1 MWLLKNKLLL
11 IFLLL
16 FPFFLLLWWFKDGL
30 IKGVGESGLPF
41 YNIAKE
47 YLHASYT
54 WSPNAL
60 GNSTYTTTSGNYFY
74 GFFSLLNGL
83 GLPAYLQQF
92 TFFYLAFV
100 LSGIGIVNLCKFLS
114 PQIGKKYVILAILFY
129 WFNPIVAFNIWNR
142 FLNNF
147 IVFWAILPIAFCL
160 FIEGLVKRSFLI
172 LLPLN
177 VFLFVGAYAFSSLA
191 LVLNMYVLFS
201 FATLGMILVRKD
213 LKYLFFAVKYFLL
226 SVVLFALSNFWWISQ
241 IFSFSA
247 SSNYNSVVSNFF
259 SPDGNL
265 AILTD
270 TSSRLGNFVSV
281 FRLIHEDFANGLSW
295 ASVYKFFPVNILSFL
310 PVALII
316 VWSLS
321 REVKEIYKVLIFVFI
336 VLLFLAKGSNPP
348 FGESFTVLFNQFSVM
363 QVFRNPFEKF
373 SLVLILPTV
382 ILSVIAVNEISFG
395 RIISEVSYLIFF
407 ILILVY
413 IYPFISGNVLS
424 SNAGFRDGITDDYSV
439 KVPDYYDEANKFL
452 YENANYQRTLV
463 LPLGG
468 EGMTYTW
475 DYPYSGVEL
484 SNAIFDTPV
493 ISFNTTIPYYYEI
506 VKSIENYQNQE
517 IFLSALR
524 YLNVKYILIREDI
537 DYELRGLVNPEV
549 LKENIEKLIGEGKIK
564 PVFNAGKIK
573 IYELNEDYS
582 LPKFYIAENVIK
594 SNSED
599 LVLIENAFGRNEF
612 RNSYLS
618 YEDNFGSNYDLI
630 FPEKDSYLYDK
641 DQILDFRFF
650 SDDDILARLFHV
662 EHLHNSFFYPFVR
675 YKELFELYLQ
685 KDSDSKAIFK
695 IGLLGKRAVE
705 IYKLKMLDSLNDDI
719 LGKAE
724 KDYRL
729 LFYELLPIFKS
740 NYEGTPLSGLIRQS
754 LSLHIELFDRIDSPL
769 ADELRRSFIDL
780 IVKKPKYLVEQENKF
795 YVYKFN
801 VSSKGEYNIL
811 GVAKSDK
818 VYLNGSL
825 IDVEK
830 SVYFEEEEYEIA
842 VASEERENIALL
854 KNNELPQKTSTLIM
868 DYIYINPTEYKVR
881 ISKKDNEQEILVF
894 SELFDSRWHVYYHD
908 NELIDTKKHLKVNI
922 YANAW
927 IIDRAGEY
935 EIKVI
940 YTPQKILEIG
950 KKISLITVTG
960 LLMIYLFVKIKKRR
974 HVN

>member
-1 MWLLKNKLLL
+1 M
-11 IFLLL
+11 
-16 FPFFLLLWWFKDGL
+16 WWFKDGM

-74 GFFSLLNGL
+74 GFFSFLGGL
-83 GLPAYLQQF
+83 GLPDYLQQF

-114 PQIGKKYVILAILFY
+114 PQIEKKYVILAILFY

-160 FIEGLVKRSFLI
+160 FIKGLVKRSFLI

-177 VFLFVGAYAFSSLA
+177 VFLFVGAYAFSSFA

-201 FATLGMILVRKD
+201 FATLGMILMRKD
-213 LKYLFFAVKYFLL
+213 LRYLFFAVKYFLL

-281 FRLIHEDFANGLSW
+281 LRLIHEDFANGLAW
-295 ASVYKFFPVNILSFL
+295 AGVYKFFPVNILSFL

-382 ILSVIAVNEISFG
+382 ILSVIAIKEISFG
-395 RIISEVSYLIFF
+395 RIISKISYLIFF

-439 KVPDYYDEANKFL
+439 RVPDYYDEANKFL
-452 YENANYQRTLV
+452 YENANHQRTLV

-506 VKSIENYQNQE
+506 VKSIENYQNQQ

-549 LKENIEKLIGEGKIK
+549 LKGNIEKLIGAGKIK
-564 PVFNAGKIK
+564 PVFSAGKIK
-573 IYELNEDYS
+573 IYELNEDYR
-582 LPKFYIAENVIK
+582 LPKFYIAERRVKVNA
-594 SNSED
+594 ND
-599 LVLIENAFGRNEF
+599 LILIESFFEDSQLQR
-612 RNSYLS
+612 SYFS
-618 YEDNFGSNYDLI
+618 SDDDYTTDYELVFSEEG
-630 FPEKDSYLYDK
+630 SYLYDK
-641 DQILDFRFF
+641 ESKYFLNFSAFDVEEIL
-650 SDDDILARLFHV
+650 LRLFHV
-662 EHLHNSFFYPFVR
+662 KHLPNSFFYPFVR

-705 IYKLKMLDSLNDDI
+705 IYKLKMFDSLNDDI

-801 VSSKGEYNIL
+801 VSSKGKYDIL
-811 GVAKSDK
+811 GVAKSNK

-825 IDVEK
+825 IDVGK

-854 KNNELPQKTSTLIM
+854 KNNELPQKTSTLIV
-868 DYIYINPTEYKVR
+868 DYVYVNPTEYKVR

-894 SELFDSRWHVYYHD
+894 SELFDSRWHAYYHD
-908 NELIDTKKHLKVNI
+908 NKLIDTKKHLKVNI

-950 KKISLITVTG
+950 KKISLTTVAG
-960 LLMIYLFVKIKKRR
+960 LLIIYVFVKIKKRR
-974 HVN
+974 YVN